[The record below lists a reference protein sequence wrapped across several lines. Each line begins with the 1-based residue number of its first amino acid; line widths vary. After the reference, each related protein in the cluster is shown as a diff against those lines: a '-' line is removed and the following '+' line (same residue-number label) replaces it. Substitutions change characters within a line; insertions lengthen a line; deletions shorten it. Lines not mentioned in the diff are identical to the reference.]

1 MVEIKGKSKFDITKS
16 MLDLEQ
22 QDIEIFFLFEI
33 VLRFLLYID
42 TTDENQGLVSYIWKF
57 CIILNQGWR
66 PTNVH
71 PLLELR
77 VNTDMHAM
85 AFLAG

>member
-22 QDIEIFFLFEI
+22 QDIEIFY
-33 VLRFLLYID
+33 YIKIQRRIKD
-42 TTDENQGLVSYIWKF
+42 YSPTYGNLVSFY
-57 CIILNQGWR
+57 NPGWS

-71 PLLELR
+71 LLLELR